1 LQYFRDGEKVAV
13 FRGSRTLNE
22 LQQFVKDNKLKPDP
36 SESKIL
42 STKEEFENEIKQPGY
57 TFVKFFAPWCGH
69 CQKLAPKWDLL
80 ATQYSVRK
88 DVSIAKIDCTK
99 EETKPICKEAEVKG
113 YPTLI
118 LYKNGERKDTFS
130 GSRSMENLH
139 KFIHK
144 NRRAGSSK
152 EEL

>member
-1 LQYFRDGEKVAV
+1 M
-13 FRGSRTLNE
+13 NE

-42 STKEEFENEIKQPGY
+42 STKEDFENEIKQPGY

-99 EETKPICKEAEVKG
+99 EETKPICKDAEVHKKLRFHEKFVKQKFF
-113 YPTLI
+113 YIFHYFL
-118 LYKNGERKDTFS
+118 GERVPNFDLVQ
-130 GSRSMENLH
+130 EW
-139 KFIHK
+139 
-144 NRRAGSSK
+144 
-152 EEL
+152 

>member
-1 LQYFRDGEKVAV
+1 M
-13 FRGSRTLNE
+13 NE

-99 EETKPICKEAEVKG
+99 EETKPICKEAEVKKNVF
-113 YPTLI
+113 TKKNVISQKI
-118 LYKNGERKDTFS
+118 LLFHVFFCR
-130 GSRSMENLH
+130 
-139 KFIHK
+139 
-144 NRRAGSSK
+144 
-152 EEL
+152 